1 MLLIQESETIIA
13 SHLEKYMVFLI
24 SAEAFQ
30 AQIVFLFYEFWNVVW
45 KKRKKYIMISTCI
58 HLYKSKITIRLIWK
72 FLAFGKI

>member
-30 AQIVFLFYEFWNVVW
+30 AQIVFFLRILECGL

-58 HLYKSKITIRLIWK
+58 HLYKSKITIRLI
-72 FLAFGKI
+72 